1 MDAVLGRLGGLDP
14 SITLVSESREPM
26 RNTAELSKLAAKS
39 GYQPA
44 AGPAEPTE
52 PAARAALAEFVRD
65 YEEKWLD
72 QQIPALAGQTPRQAA
87 NDPTRRDD
95 LIRLLDSFPSD
106 EGNPG
111 AMSVIRLREA
121 ALSLPASAAG

>member
-1 MDAVLGRLGGLDP
+1 
-14 SITLVSESREPM
+14 M
-26 RNTAELSKLAAKS
+26 RKTAELSKLAAKS

-52 PAARAALAEFVRD
+52 PAARAALAEFVRDYEDD

-106 EGNPG
+106 EGILG
-111 AMSVIRLREA
+111 AMSVIRLRA